1 MNNLRILQIRYPSL
15 LRWASLALML
25 VLAACNQGSGGDGG
39 GGGGGP
45 AY

>member
-1 MNNLRILQIRYPSL
+1 MNNLRILRYRYPSL
-15 LRWASLALML
+15 LRWAWLALLL
-25 VLAACNQGSGGDGG
+25 VLAACNQGNDGG